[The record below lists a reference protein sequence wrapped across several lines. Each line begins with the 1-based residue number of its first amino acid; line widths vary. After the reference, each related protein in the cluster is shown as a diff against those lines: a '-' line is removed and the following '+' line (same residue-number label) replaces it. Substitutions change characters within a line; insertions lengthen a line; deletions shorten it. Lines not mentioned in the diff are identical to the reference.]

1 MRPRLVPI
9 ALVALLAAGTQAAPT
24 AAQIPQVN
32 GQGLPSLAP
41 LVRQVGPAVV
51 NIAIRGRAAA
61 QAPASQDARRFFGLP
76 DQPSAR
82 QREVRAAGSGVIIDA
97 REGYILT
104 NAHVIDRADDI
115 TVTLSDGR
123 PVKATRVGLDLETD
137 VGVIKIPAERLTAAP
152 MGDSDKLE
160 VGDYV
165 LAIGNPFGIGQTVTT
180 GIVSGL
186 RRNDLGIEDYED
198 FIQTDA
204 SINPGNSGGPL
215 INLRGEVIGINTA
228 IVGPTGGSVGIGF
241 AIPINMARSVV
252 EQLTRNGGVR
262 RGQIGVQLQEL
273 TPDLAQAM
281 SVPVT
286 GALIARVEPN
296 SPAQR
301 AGFREKDI
309 VIAMNGIAI
318 RNSAELRNRVALA
331 QIGDNVSFE
340 VRREGRTMTLRATLA
355 ARPPQAERAAES
367 DRPPQAQRP
376 RRQQQPSQPQR

>member
-1 MRPRLVPI
+1 MRPRVVPL
-9 ALVALLAAGTQAAPT
+9 AVLAMVLAGVASLPA
-24 AAQIPQVN
+24 AAQIPQFN
-32 GQGLPSLAP
+32 GSSIPSLAP

-51 NIAIRGRAAA
+51 NISVRGRVTA
-61 QAPASQDARRFFGLP
+61 QQNPALQDPAMRRFFGLP
-76 DQPSAR
+76 DRPSQT
-82 QREVRAAGSGVIIDA
+82 QREIRAAGSGVIIDA
-97 REGYILT
+97 REGLVLT

-137 VGVIKIPAERLTAAP
+137 IGLVKIPADRLTAAP
-152 MGDSDKLE
+152 MGDSDRLE

-165 LAIGNPFGIGQTVTT
+165 LAIGNPFGIGQTVTS

-186 RRNDLGIEDYED
+186 RRSDLGIEDYED

-252 EQLTRNGGVR
+252 DQLTRNGSVR

-273 TPDLAQAM
+273 TPDIAQTM
-281 SVPVT
+281 GVPVA
-286 GALIARVEPN
+286 GALVASVETG
-296 SPAQR
+296 STAER
-301 AGFREKDI
+301 GGLRDDDI
-309 VIAMNGIAI
+309 LISMNGVPI

-331 QIGDNVSFE
+331 QIGDSVTFE

-355 ARPPQAERAAES
+355 ARPPQAAAQS
-367 DRPPQAQRP
+367 DRP
-376 RRQQQPSQPQR
+376 RRQ

>member
-1 MRPRLVPI
+1 MRARLALIPI
-9 ALVALLAAGTQAAPT
+9 VAALALGAPGTPAVG
-24 AAQIPQVN
+24 QIPQFSS
-32 GQGLPSLAP
+32 QGLPSLAP

-51 NIAIRGRAAA
+51 NISSRGRASAR
-61 QAPASQDARRFFGLP
+61 QLQDPDARRFFGRP
-76 DQPSAR
+76 GQG
-82 QREVRAAGSGVIIDA
+82 QREFRGAGSGFIIDA
-97 REGYILT
+97 REGLVLT
-104 NAHVIDRADDI
+104 NAHVIDGAEEI
-115 TVTLSDGR
+115 TVTLADGR
-123 PVKATRVGLDLETD
+123 PLKATRVGLDIETD
-137 VGVIKIPAERLTAAP
+137 VGLIRVPPERLTALP

-186 RRNDLGIEDYED
+186 RRSDLGIEAYED

-228 IVGPTGGSVGIGF
+228 IVGPNGGSVGIGF
-241 AIPINMARSVV
+241 AIPINMARAVAD
-252 EQLTRNGGVR
+252 QLGKNGGVR

-273 TPDLAQAM
+273 TPDIAQTM
-281 SVPVT
+281 GVPVM
-286 GALIARVEPN
+286 GALIAGVEPN

-309 VIAMNGIAI
+309 VVAMNGTPV

-331 QIGDNVSFE
+331 QIGDSVSFD
-340 VRREGRTMTLRATLA
+340 VRREGRTLSLRATLGP
-355 ARPPQAERAAES
+355 RPPQAAQS
-367 DRPPQAQRP
+367 DRPPSQDRPSSPSDRQRRP
-376 RRQQQPSQPQR
+376 QQQ